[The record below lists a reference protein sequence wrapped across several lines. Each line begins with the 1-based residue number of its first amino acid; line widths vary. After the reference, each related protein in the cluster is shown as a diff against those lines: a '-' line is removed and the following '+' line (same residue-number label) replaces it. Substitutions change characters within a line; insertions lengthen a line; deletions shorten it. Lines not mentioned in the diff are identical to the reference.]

1 MDQILSMPAQPL
13 DVAPFGARL
22 TSARSAVL
30 FKAEDLEVIRV
41 VLRKGQSLPPHR
53 VPGSVSLHCLEGR
66 LEVML
71 GQSIYE
77 LQRDQLIH
85 LPLCPTRCER
95 WTIRPPSPPSC
106 CAAASEPLSEISGP
120 AETA

>member
-1 MDQILSMPAQPL
+1 MDHVLSMPAQPL

-22 TSARSAVL
+22 AGARSTIL
-30 FKAEDLEVIRV
+30 FKSEDLEVIRV

-53 VPGSVSLHCLEGR
+53 VPGSVSLHCLEGK

-71 GQSIYE
+71 GQNLHE

-85 LPLCPTRCER
+85 LPPGLPHAVRALEDSSAIASIVLC
-95 WTIRPPSPPSC
+95 SKD
-106 CAAASEPLSEISGP
+106 
-120 AETA
+120 